1 MMEWFE
7 QWDLDRL
14 TDGGWVSALAVVVL
28 SIGLASG
35 LVTWFK
41 GRKLLAVLVW
51 MLLSG
56 VAASLTAL
64 SLGFSELIALDRT
77 TLMSVMTIGT
87 AVGLIAG
94 LVGATRLA
102 KPRSWWAQRI
112 YSNDQYASSV
122 ERHGWSKLRPR

>member
-1 MMEWFE
+1 MEWFE

-14 TDGGWVSALAVVVL
+14 TDGGWVSALAAAVL

-51 MLLSG
+51 MLLTG

-64 SLGFSELIALDRT
+64 SLGVSELIALDRT
-77 TLMSVMTIGT
+77 TLMEILQEIRGNLLPKKTFKT
-87 AVGLIAG
+87 C
-94 LVGATRLA
+94 RD
-102 KPRSWWAQRI
+102 WF
-112 YSNDQYASSV
+112 SS
-122 ERHGWSKLRPR
+122 